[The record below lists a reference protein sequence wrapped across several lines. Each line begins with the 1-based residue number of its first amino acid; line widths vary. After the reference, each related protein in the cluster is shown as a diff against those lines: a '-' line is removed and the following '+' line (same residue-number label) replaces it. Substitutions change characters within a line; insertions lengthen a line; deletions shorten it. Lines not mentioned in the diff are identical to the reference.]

1 MLYAI
6 RLYGITGIGVYRRL
20 RVRSSFQSADTIIQR
35 EYVNTRESHPNETE
49 QTPFLFVIIEMGQD
63 NESMRRYRARIRPVG
78 AAPVRRPL
86 RVRSMM
92 RMENKINARALVVV
106 SSMTARAPPTEL

>member
-1 MLYAI
+1 M
-6 RLYGITGIGVYRRL
+6 
-20 RVRSSFQSADTIIQR
+20 RSSFQSADTIIQR

-86 RVRSMM
+86 ASAQYDAHGKKNQRPRS
-92 RMENKINARALVVV
+92 RRRFVHDD
-106 SSMTARAPPTEL
+106 SSATDNMYSYT